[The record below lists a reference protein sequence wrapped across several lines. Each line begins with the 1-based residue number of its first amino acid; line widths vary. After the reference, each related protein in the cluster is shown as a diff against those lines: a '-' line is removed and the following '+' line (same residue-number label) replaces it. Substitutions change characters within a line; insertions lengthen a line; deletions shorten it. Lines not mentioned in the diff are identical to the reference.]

1 MKLFYLLTFLLYS
14 SLQANDY
21 NYCETKSYSTLTY
34 KKDVSVTHYDVGEK
48 RYKNICHISM
58 RMRTIDINSSSMDI
72 AYLCMT
78 DEKPHLGGN
87 GNSENNIEDIALNL
101 KELIEHYSLQDRIRN
116 MNDVRIFLNDNGVS
130 SSFLIKKLNTMPQWN
145 KTVYKELNQRNYLA
159 KIRELIKLSSVY
171 KDIQDV
177 FIFYGMKMKILEN
190 FTEHLFY
197 NGEPELISKN
207 KMMQHNLFDNKEI
220 HKDYYPNINWVHF
233 ELKYKDKPNL
243 KR

>member
-34 KKDVSVTHYDVGEK
+34 KKDVSVTYYDVGEK
-48 RYKNICHISM
+48 RYKNICYISM

-72 AYLCMT
+72 TYLCMT
-78 DEKPHLGGN
+78 DEKPPLGDN

-116 MNDVRIFLNDNGVS
+116 MNDVRIFLNDSGVS

-145 KTVYKELNQRNYLA
+145 KTVYKELNQRNYVA

-171 KDIQDV
+171 KNIQDV
-177 FIFYGMKMKILEN
+177 FLFYGMKMKILEN
-190 FTEHLFY
+190 FTEHLFH

-207 KMMQHNLFDNKEI
+207 EMMQHNLFNNKEI
-220 HKDYYPNINWVHF
+220 YKDYYPNVNWVHF